1 MRKQPHCLSM
11 CYGDRSCK
19 QSHPEQRRS
28 ISQLVSTAVPCVDR
42 QIHDRFSRLVVS
54 ANWLPP
60 RIGSDE
66 TEREA
71 ATFSLPCHDRFSR
84 LVVSANWLPL
94 RIGSDETV
102 RNWSVAATVISK
114 NSDPTRASRNAAT
127 PQDEQVGTILA
138 WPNHPGNGL
147 RQRDRN
153 KEVEC

>member
-54 ANWLPP
+54 ANWLP
-60 RIGSDE
+60 
-66 TEREA
+66 
-71 ATFSLPCHDRFSR
+71 
-84 LVVSANWLPL
+84 L

-102 RNWSVAATVISK
+102 RDWSVAATVISK
-114 NSDPTRASRNAAT
+114 NLDPTRASRNAAT